1 MLRSSEI
8 KPLFDRFVT
17 LWQVLFLKETLVTHH
32 ISWHQSSLLFFYLFF
47 LVTCHTVSTL
57 CQKSTLRPNKNLH
70 FPSYVIL
77 RFALYYVIL
86 RYIATLYYVI
96 LRYIYYETTNE
107 RTRYCKKYNIR
118 YFVLFLTETL
128 VTHHNSWHQSS
139 LLFFYLFFYWR
150 TIRFQLCARSPP
162 SVQIKIYT
170 SRPMLYY
177 VLRYVTLCC
186 AMVLGSVAL
195 CFFLLRFK

>member
-139 LLFFYLFFYWR
+139 LLFLFLIFLLTYHTVSNPNPNPSALYQISTLR
-150 TIRFQLCARSPP
+150 PNNKTLQFSSLCYVTMGYVMLFKCT
-162 SVQIKIYT
+162 SVQK
-170 SRPMLYY
+170 
-177 VLRYVTLCC
+177 
-186 AMVLGSVAL
+186 A
-195 CFFLLRFK
+195 

>member
-139 LLFFYLFFYWR
+139 LLFFLLIFLLTYH
-150 TIRFQLCARSPP
+150 TVS
-162 SVQIKIYT
+162 
-170 SRPMLYY
+170 
-177 VLRYVTLCC
+177 
-186 AMVLGSVAL
+186 AL
-195 CFFLLRFK
+195 CQKSTLRPNKNLYFPSYVILRFALCYVMLCYGVRFCCVVFFFITI